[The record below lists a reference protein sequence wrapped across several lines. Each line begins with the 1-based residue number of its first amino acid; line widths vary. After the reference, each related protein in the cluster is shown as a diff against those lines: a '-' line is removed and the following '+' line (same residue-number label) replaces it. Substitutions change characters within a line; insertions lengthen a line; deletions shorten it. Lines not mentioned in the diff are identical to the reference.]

1 MKKNITRVVFSL
13 ISFIMLLSS
22 CEGTWIMYDT
32 TQKDHLYMENL
43 PTASTVSFALVAD
56 QELTH
61 NVKVKMMGMP
71 VDADRQ
77 FTVEFLEPSAA
88 SVASGENSIEVY
100 KAVEGTDFEAP
111 SFVLPAGAVET
122 TLSFTLKRTET
133 IKDKFA
139 SIRFRIVED
148 EEFIPMVQDST
159 DLGAIVSS
167 EYEVL
172 FNDGDPVCPVW
183 WSAGAG
189 YEGWQMLIGKF
200 YVTKYRKFSMDR
212 ARADQMGML
221 ATAINSLAL
230 EETFNGVGLK
240 SRSMMV
246 MEVNSFA
253 DPYRIRDARRHLDE
267 GEVVIIG
274 GGTGMP
280 FFSTDTAAA
289 IHAAEIG
296 ADVILMAKNID
307 GIYTA
312 DPHVDPT
319 AKRYDEITY
328 REILDKEL
336 KALDI
341 TASAFCME
349 NNINC
354 YAFELKDPM
363 NIYKVIMGEKIGT
376 ELHR

>member
-1 MKKNITRVVFSL
+1 MMQTSKPKYRRV
-13 ISFIMLLSS
+13 LL
-22 CEGTWIMYDT
+22 
-32 TQKDHLYMENL
+32 KL
-43 PTASTVSFALVAD
+43 
-56 QELTH
+56 
-61 NVKVKMMGMP
+61 
-71 VDADRQ
+71 
-77 FTVEFLEPSAA
+77 
-88 SVASGENSIEVY
+88 SGEALAAKEKGIL
-100 KAVEGTDFEAP
+100 DFD
-111 SFVLPAGAVET
+111 F
-122 TLSFTLKRTET
+122 
-133 IKDKFA
+133 IA
-139 SIRFRIVED
+139 SI
-148 EEFIPMVQDST
+148 
-159 DLGAIVSS
+159 A
-167 EYEVL
+167 EVL
-172 FNDGDPVCPVW
+172 KKCVAQNVQIGIIV
-183 WSAGAG
+183 GAG
-189 YEGWQMLIGKF
+189 NIWRGRQSG
-200 YVTKYRKFSMDR
+200 TMDR

-230 EETFNGVGLK
+230 EETFNSVGLK
-240 SRSMMV
+240 SRAMMV

-307 GIYTA
+307 GIYSA
-312 DPHVDPT
+312 DPKVDPN

-341 TASAFCME
+341 PASAFCME
-349 NNINC
+349 NDIKC
-354 YAFELKDPM
+354 YAFALSDPN
-363 NIYKVIMGEKIGT
+363 NIYRVIMGEKMGT

>member
-1 MKKNITRVVFSL
+1 
-13 ISFIMLLSS
+13 
-22 CEGTWIMYDT
+22 
-32 TQKDHLYMENL
+32 MEN
-43 PTASTVSFALVAD
+43 STPKYKRVL
-56 QELTH
+56 L
-61 NVKVKMMGMP
+61 K
-71 VDADRQ
+71 
-77 FTVEFLEPSAA
+77 L
-88 SVASGENSIEVY
+88 SGEALAKDCNGILNFEYIEQIADVL
-100 KAVEGTDFEAP
+100 KKCIAQGAQIAV
-111 SFVLPAGAVET
+111 VV
-122 TLSFTLKRTET
+122 
-133 IKDKFA
+133 
-139 SIRFRIVED
+139 
-148 EEFIPMVQDST
+148 
-159 DLGAIVSS
+159 
-167 EYEVL
+167 
-172 FNDGDPVCPVW
+172 
-183 WSAGAG
+183 GAG
-189 YEGWQMLIGKF
+189 NIWRGRPSGK
-200 YVTKYRKFSMDR
+200 MDR

-230 EETFNGVGLK
+230 EETFNSVGLK
-240 SRSMMV
+240 SRAMMV

-336 KALDI
+336 KALDL
-341 TASAFCME
+341 TATTFCMD
-349 NNINC
+349 NNIKC

-363 NIYKVIMGEKIGT
+363 NIYRVVMGEKIGT